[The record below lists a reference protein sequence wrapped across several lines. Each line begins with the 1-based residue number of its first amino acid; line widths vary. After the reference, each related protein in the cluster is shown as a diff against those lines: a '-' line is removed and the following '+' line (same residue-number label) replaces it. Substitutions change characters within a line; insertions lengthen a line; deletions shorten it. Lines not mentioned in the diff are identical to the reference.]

1 MSPRMTLDRGVAMSR
16 VQVGDVL
23 RPRSL
28 TTIRSERVSIPDDDG
43 LVHLQFRRYA
53 GCPVCNLHLRSVAR
67 RHEEI
72 LAAGIREI
80 VVFHSSAEALEP
92 YQGDMPFAVIPDPNR
107 GLYAEF
113 GVERSRRALLD
124 PRTWWAALRGVL
136 RRRNPLPTEGES
148 INGLPAD
155 FLIGVDGR
163 VLARKYGVHADDQWS
178 VDELLGLAAVATRRD
193 PGGPLAISSTG
204 GKD

>member
-1 MSPRMTLDRGVAMSR
+1 VSPQMSKVEI
-16 VQVGDVL
+16 GDVL
-23 RPRSL
+23 RPRQL
-28 TTIRSERVSIPDDDG
+28 TAILSECVDLPDRG
-43 LVHLQFRRYA
+43 RLVHLQFRRYA

-72 LAAGIREI
+72 VAAGIREI

-92 YQGDMPFAVIPDPNR
+92 HQGEMPFAVIPDPER
-107 GLYAEF
+107 GLYVEF

-124 PRTWWAALRGVL
+124 PRAWWAEFRGAL
-136 RRRNPLPTEGES
+136 RRRNPLPTDGES

-155 FLIGVDGR
+155 FLIDTDGR
-163 VLARKYGVHADDQWS
+163 VVARKYGVHANDQWS
-178 VDELLGLAAVATRRD
+178 VDELLGLAAAASRRPWPGSFAVNATT
-193 PGGPLAISSTG
+193 P